1 MKKVYIKIDKLDW
14 LFEADEDNN
23 NLTLK
28 VKDIN
33 EDFQRLCY
41 VANFQK
47 NILKGSFAPGN
58 NFFFFQKELI
68 PIIIQKINENDYY
81 AFTDDTKLHLIIG
94 KEKMKHE
101 FILESVTEMPLFDD
115 NQKNKKKKRK
125 NYGILLKIGT
135 IIILLFSILFLY
147 YKK

>member
-14 LFEADEDNN
+14 LFEAYEDNN

-47 NILKGSFAPGN
+47 NILKGSFAPGS
-58 NFFFFQKELI
+58 NFFLRNYFF
-68 PIIIQKINENDYY
+68 
-81 AFTDDTKLHLIIG
+81 
-94 KEKMKHE
+94 
-101 FILESVTEMPLFDD
+101 FIF
-115 NQKNKKKKRK
+115 
-125 NYGILLKIGT
+125 I
-135 IIILLFSILFLY
+135 
-147 YKK
+147 

>member
-14 LFEADEDNN
+14 LFEAYEDNN

-47 NILKGSFAPGN
+47 NILKGSFAPGS

-68 PIIIQKINENDYY
+68 PIIIQKINEKDYY

-101 FILESVTEMPLFDD
+101 FILESVTEMPDD

>member
-14 LFEADEDNN
+14 LFEAYEDNN

-47 NILKGSFAPGN
+47 NILKGSFAPGS
-58 NFFFFQKELI
+58 NFFIFQKELI
-68 PIIIQKINENDYY
+68 PIIIQKINEKDYY

-125 NYGILLKIGT
+125 NYGIFLKIGT
-135 IIILLFSILFLY
+135 IIILLFSIIFLY

>member
-14 LFEADEDNN
+14 LFEAYEDNN

-47 NILKGSFAPGN
+47 NILKGSFAPGS

-68 PIIIQKINENDYY
+68 PIIIQKINEKDYY

-101 FILESVTEMPLFDD
+101 FILESVTEMPDD

-125 NYGILLKIGT
+125 NYGIFLKICT
-135 IIILLFSILFLY
+135 IIILLFSIIFLY

>member
-14 LFEADEDNN
+14 LFEAYEDNN

-47 NILKGSFAPGN
+47 NILKGSFAPGS

-101 FILESVTEMPLFDD
+101 FILESVTEMPDD

>member
-14 LFEADEDNN
+14 LFEAYEDNN

-47 NILKGSFAPGN
+47 NILKGSFAPGS

-68 PIIIQKINENDYY
+68 PIIIQKINEKDYY

>member
-1 MKKVYIKIDKLDW
+1 MEKVYIKIDKSNW
-14 LFEADEDNN
+14 LFEAYEDNN

-33 EDFQRLCY
+33 EDILSTYY
-41 VANFQK
+41 VANFPK
-47 NILKGSFAPGN
+47 KILKGSFAPGS

-68 PIIIQKINENDYY
+68 PIIIQKINEKDYY
-81 AFTDDTKLHLIIG
+81 AFTDDSKLHLIIG

-101 FILESVTEMPLFDD
+101 FILESVTEMPTPDD

-125 NYGILLKIGT
+125 VYGNLLIFCP
-135 IIILLFSILFLY
+135 IIIIFFSIIFLY
-147 YKK
+147 YNK